1 MCRHLGGLPQP
12 HEAGEKAGEE
22 GLGLC
27 WGWMK
32 GPPLWTFVHSERC
45 PCPPGAGL
53 HAERPHLPWT
63 SKSPQLGGTD
73 RQAGSSG
80 PPHVVA
86 APWELDEMRSRS
98 RWPGQTSL
106 RCHTGSHI
114 LRTERSLPKWGDP
127 SWGPGRWTAPS
138 GVLPPGWMA
147 PQHSVE
153 PPCPPGVFQQH
164 VLLTLS
170 PMCLLDPSS
179 QSWLILAPQL
189 ALVCP
194 LSPPECPI
202 KGPLLVS
209 LPGVI
214 KF

>member
-1 MCRHLGGLPQP
+1 MLGV
-12 HEAGEKAGEE
+12 GEGAPSA
-22 GLGLC
+22 GLC
-27 WGWMK
+27 SFRKVSLPSWGRTSCRAA
-32 GPPLWTFVHSERC
+32 PPALDFEESTVGW
-45 PCPPGAGL
+45 
-53 HAERPHLPWT
+53 
-63 SKSPQLGGTD
+63 D

-179 QSWLILAPQL
+179 KSWLILAPQL